1 MNAGATIAT
10 NAVAC
15 GGKIK
20 KKNGGGWLLSLDDGR
35 PSAALMIAGFRVALP
50 QGNVGHSR
58 SNRYMDVR
66 ATSDICTRFRGAQ
79 MTQ

>member
-20 KKNGGGWLLSLDDGR
+20 KNGGGGLLSLDDGR

-66 ATSDICTRFRGAQ
+66 ATSDICTRSRGAQ

>member
-20 KKNGGGWLLSLDDGR
+20 KKWGGGLLSLDDGR

-66 ATSDICTRFRGAQ
+66 ATSDICTRSRGAQ